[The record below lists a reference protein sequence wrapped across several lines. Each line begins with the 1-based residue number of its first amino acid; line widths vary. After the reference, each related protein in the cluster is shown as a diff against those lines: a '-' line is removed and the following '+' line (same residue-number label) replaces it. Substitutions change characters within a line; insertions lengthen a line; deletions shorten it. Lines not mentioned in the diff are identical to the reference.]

1 MPPRDESEILSNARQ
16 AIAKVIGQLQ
26 RDRDALAAK
35 PKYLAGAEKASA
47 ALAAAERLSDALEVP
62 TSEHP

>member
-1 MPPRDESEILSNARQ
+1 MPPRDESEILSKASV
-16 AIAKVIGQLQ
+16 AITKVIGQLQ

-35 PKYLAGAEKASA
+35 PQDTAGADKVSA
-47 ALAAAERLSDALEVP
+47 ALAAAERLSQVLQVP

>member
-16 AIAKVIGQLQ
+16 TIAKVIGQLQ

-35 PKYLAGAEKASA
+35 PQYAAGAEKASA
-47 ALAAAERLSDALEVP
+47 ALAAAECLSQALQVP